1 MTNIN
6 NTAGASIEIYVL
18 DDGQANI
25 EIRLEKDTLWLSQ
38 AQLATLFDKDTDT
51 IGLHLRNIYKEGEL
65 DQKATTE
72 ESSVVRQ
79 EGNRKVRR
87 KIRFYNLDAIISV
100 GYRVNSKKGTQFRI
114 WATNRLKEYLQQGY
128 IIDKQRFEKNADE
141 LQQALAL
148 IKKTAQSPAL
158 KTDEGRGLVEIISRY
173 TQTFLWLQRYDEG
186 LLDEPDVEEGGVL
199 PSPDEA
205 MIMLNELKAQLMDKG
220 EATEL
225 FARPRGDGLVSVL
238 GTLKQTVFGEP
249 AYPSIESKAAHLL
262 YFMVKNH
269 PFTDGNKRSGAFMF
283 VDFLHRNHRLLNS
296 NGDMVI
302 NDTGLAAL
310 TLLVAESDPDQK
322 ETLIKLIMNMLSLEK
337 TL

>member
-1 MTNIN
+1 MTNNN
-6 NTAGASIEIYVL
+6 NTDGASIEIYEL
-18 DDGQANI
+18 DDGQTEVNV
-25 EIRLEKDTLWLSQ
+25 RFDKDTAWLSQ
-38 AQLATLFDKDTDT
+38 AQMTELFGRDQSVISRHIRNALKEEEISEKSNMQKMHIANSDKPVVFYD
-51 IGLHLRNIYKEGEL
+51 L
-65 DQKATTE
+65 D
-72 ESSVVRQ
+72 VV
-79 EGNRKVRR
+79 
-87 KIRFYNLDAIISV
+87 ISV
-100 GYRVNSKKGTQFRI
+100 GYRIKSPQGVQFRR
-114 WATNRLKEYLQQGY
+114 WATQRLRNYLIQGY

-186 LLDEPDVEEGGVL
+186 LLDEPDVEVGGVL

-205 MIMLNELKAQLMDKG
+205 MAMLNELKTQLIDKG

-225 FARPRGDGLVSVL
+225 FANPRGDGLASVL
-238 GTLKQTVFGEP
+238 GTLEQTVFGEP

-296 NGDMVI
+296 KGDMVI

-322 ETLIKLIMNMLSLEK
+322 ETLIKLIMNMLSLEN
-337 TL
+337 TI